1 MYRPVL
7 LDAPTIKPVTLTE
20 AKAAFDISYS
30 EKDPLINGLIA
41 AATSHLDGWTGIL
54 GRALCE
60 QTWRQDY
67 DGFSCW
73 SSNRGYHGSIY
84 RRGPYGIR
92 MRLPLFPVIEIGSVK
107 YTDPNGAEQT
117 ISSANYT
124 LQTDDL
130 GAFVQFISTFNPPN
144 VSFEAASVRIE
155 YDAGYE
161 EGGDEPLPEAIR
173 QAMLLLVRH
182 WFDNPSAVIIGATVE
197 KLPFAVEALL
207 SPYRRVRF

>member
-7 LDAPTIKPVTLTE
+7 VEPPASAPITRAQ
-20 AKAAFDISYS
+20 AKAALDISYTD
-30 EKDPLINGLIA
+30 KDALIDGLIA

-73 SSNRGYHGSIY
+73 SSNRGYHGSSY
-84 RRGPYGIR
+84 QRGSYGAR
-92 MRLPLFPVIEIGSVK
+92 LRLPLFPVIDIDSVK
-107 YTDPNGAEQT
+107 YTDPNGVEQT
-117 ISSANYT
+117 VSSANYT
-124 LQTDDL
+124 LQKDDL

-144 VSFEAASVRIE
+144 VSFEAASVRVE
-155 YDAGYE
+155 YLAGYE
-161 EGGDEPLPEAIR
+161 EGGDEPFPVAIK

-182 WFDNPSAVIIGATVE
+182 WFDNPSAVIVGATVE

-207 SPYRRVRF
+207 GAYRRVRF